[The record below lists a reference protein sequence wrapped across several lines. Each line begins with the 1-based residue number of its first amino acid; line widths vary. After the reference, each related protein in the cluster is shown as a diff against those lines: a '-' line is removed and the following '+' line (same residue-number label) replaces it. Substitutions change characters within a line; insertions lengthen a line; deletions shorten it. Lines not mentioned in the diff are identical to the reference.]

1 MCPTTRLPRSTIL
14 PPAIAALVITVSATT
29 VVARELHT
37 FAGGFDSRR
46 SVIFEDPAPSPLR
59 KAISPDGKL
68 RVEGEYKKISVY
80 EVEENRL
87 LHEFSISDHMESP
100 LFSADGATLFAAVS
114 EGNLGVNST
123 LYSWNLET
131 GERTRWGKCSGMV
144 LDIGT
149 DAKGKRLAVTTYYM
163 NLPTFVLATRED
175 KWIGGEIVI
184 FDTAKPDASVRIF
197 CELPGIPHWKQLGN
211 ELEEIPKDPE
221 SEEFKNLFNNLWQQL
236 ADANRR
242 CLPVRVGLTPDG
254 DKVIGVT
261 STGVVRVFDTET
273 GKPEL
278 VLSSQGRV
286 SSEVFDAGDR

>member
-1 MCPTTRLPRSTIL
+1 MCPPKRLPRSTIL
-14 PPAIAALVITVSATT
+14 SYAVAALVITANAASA
-29 VVARELHT
+29 VLAQERHT
-37 FAGGFDSRR
+37 FDGGFDARR
-46 SVIFEDPAPSPLR
+46 AVIFEDPAPSPLR

-87 LHEFSISDHMESP
+87 LHEFSISGRMESP

-114 EGNLGVNST
+114 EGNLGVIST
-123 LYSWNLET
+123 LYSWNLDT
-131 GERTRWGKCSGMV
+131 GERTRWGECSGMV

-175 KWIGGEIVI
+175 KWIGGEIVV
-184 FDTAKPDASVRIF
+184 FDSTKPDASVRIF
-197 CELPGIPHWKQLGN
+197 CELPGIPSWKHLTEEAHDKGIDSD
-211 ELEEIPKDPE
+211 ELKA
-221 SEEFKNLFNNLWQQL
+221 NLYQRL
-236 ADANRR
+236 ADANRL
-242 CLPVRVGLTPDG
+242 CLPVRVGLTTDG

-261 STGVVRVFDTET
+261 STGIVRVFDAET

-278 VLSSQGRV
+278 VLSSHGRV
-286 SSEVFDAGDR
+286 PAEAFGNQDR

>member
-1 MCPTTRLPRSTIL
+1 MCPTKRVPREKIL
-14 PPAIAALVITVSATT
+14 RYAIALLVSTFYAAPT
-29 VVARELHT
+29 VVAQEPDT
-37 FAGGFDSRR
+37 FEFDPRR
-46 SVIFEDPAPSPLR
+46 AVIFEDPAPSPLR

-87 LHEFSISDHMESP
+87 LHEFEILGRAEAP
-100 LFSADGATLFAAVS
+100 QFSADGATLFAAVS

-131 GERTRWGKCSGMV
+131 GERTRWGECSGMV

-149 DAKGKRLAVTTYYM
+149 DAKGKRLAVTTYYT

-184 FDTAKPDASVRIF
+184 FDSAKPDTSLRFF
-197 CELPGIPHWKQLGN
+197 CELPGIPSWKQLQEDAHNKGIDSAK
-211 ELEEIPKDPE
+211 LKT
-221 SEEFKNLFNNLWQQL
+221 SLYQQL
-236 ADANRR
+236 NDANRR
-242 CLPVRVGLTPDG
+242 HLPLRVGLTPEG

-261 STGVVRVFDTET
+261 STGVVRVFNAET

-278 VLSSQGRV
+278 VLSSLGRISWEV
-286 SSEVFDAGDR
+286 SDPRD